1 MFRISNLHSRKTK
14 HLGTNLP
21 SMTYRQMSWRG
32 DVWVNVVIFNHW
44 NRCSPWCSPNKCY
57 KTDRSPDDSRCL
69 YNVIYLRLLPQL
81 PRPCVVQI
89 EADMNP
95 LVVSLLLL
103 PFLSSTHCGR
113 FYSLCDRKPK
123 DQSFYNLQT
132 VDLDGSNRTLHHFAG
147 NVTLVVN
154 LATFWGN
161 LKFNTYNEG
170 NLLLDR
176 YHFGKPFVI
185 SLYMA

>member
-1 MFRISNLHSRKTK
+1 MQNFTNFTKIIPVNDKLLCLNCRMFRISNLHSRKTK

-81 PRPCVVQI
+81 PRPCVV
-89 EADMNP
+89 ERGRHESARCLSAPSP
-95 LVVSLLLL
+95 LPLIDTLWTVLFFMRQKAKG
-103 PFLSSTHCGR
+103 PKFL
-113 FYSLCDRKPK
+113 
-123 DQSFYNLQT
+123 
-132 VDLDGSNRTLHHFAG
+132 
-147 NVTLVVN
+147 
-154 LATFWGN
+154 
-161 LKFNTYNEG
+161 
-170 NLLLDR
+170 
-176 YHFGKPFVI
+176 
-185 SLYMA
+185 